1 MIFTPLNVTSKTNF
15 SKQAFDD
22 ITAVDTPITRLIKE
36 RMAPGFAKNPGRR
49 SNMYDQLTVASLI
62 DPSLVKTVDVY
73 MDVIITHGPDYGTTV
88 GAAKQWEGGEQSVK
102 VPIQVDVDNDRFIKM
117 FIDRVKQP

>member
-73 MDVIITHGPDYGTTV
+73 MDVIITHGPDYGLQLERQSN
-88 GAAKQWEGGEQSVK
+88 GRAGEQSVK